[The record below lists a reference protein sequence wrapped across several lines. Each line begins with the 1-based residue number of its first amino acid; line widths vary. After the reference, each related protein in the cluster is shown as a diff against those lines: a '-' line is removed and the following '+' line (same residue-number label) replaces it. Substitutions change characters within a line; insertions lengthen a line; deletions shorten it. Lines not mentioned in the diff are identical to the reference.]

1 MERNI
6 VNVDENVATYEYL
19 FNQEETRTAESNA
32 LKKLSRQVEVPG
44 FRKGRVPEQI
54 VRARF
59 PETLKRETFEE
70 LWARI
75 SEDLKNEDRIL
86 PIYLMDFEI
95 TENGSKFTVEVHR
108 KPSVQLKPFEE
119 FELKKLDKSS
129 VLQKYVEEKLKE
141 LQQTHAIVQPKEGPA
156 EYGDL
161 VRVKMTI
168 STTDKVIMDGKE
180 VEYVLHE
187 DDDRPIVTE
196 LIGKKAGDVVE
207 FERSFDEGKIY
218 RYKIELLQ
226 VNSRTL
232 PVISDEFA
240 KTVNSEYE
248 TLQQLKEALE
258 REGSEI
264 YERDIKHFLRDQ
276 AIDALIRTCELKIA
290 DKTLQRLAEQALEN
304 IKSKREEYEK
314 LLKDHENDENKVLE
328 SIKRYYLQELKAE
341 YAVEE
346 AVRLNNVEVSEEEI
360 LSQAEKLSVAWGI
373 SVERAKS
380 LIRNRKDIYEDVKSE
395 LIKQKV
401 ADLILEKCKIVDL
414 KPEEVKDNEPSGD
427 STADTHGD

>member
-1 MERNI
+1 
-6 VNVDENVATYEYL
+6 
-19 FNQEETRTAESNA
+19 
-32 LKKLSRQVEVPG
+32 
-44 FRKGRVPEQI
+44 
-54 VRARF
+54 
-59 PETLKRETFEE
+59 
-70 LWARI
+70 
-75 SEDLKNEDRIL
+75 
-86 PIYLMDFEI
+86 MDFEI

-290 DKTLQRLAEQALEN
+290 DKTLQKLAEQALEN

>member
-168 STTDKVIMDGKE
+168 STIDKVIMDGKE

-380 LIRNRKDIYEDVKSE
+380 LIRNRRDIYEDVKSE

-414 KPEEVKDNEPSGD
+414 KPEEVKDNEPSAGG
-427 STADTHGD
+427 TADTHSD

>member
-427 STADTHGD
+427 STADTHSD

>member
-414 KPEEVKDNEPSGD
+414 KPEEVKDNEPSAGG
-427 STADTHGD
+427 TADTHGD

>member
-6 VNVDENVATYEYL
+6 VNVEENVATYEYL
-19 FNQEETRTAESNA
+19 FNQEETRAAESNA

-54 VRARF
+54 VRIRF
-59 PETLKRETFEE
+59 PETLKKETFEE
-70 LWARI
+70 LWAHI

-156 EYGDL
+156 EYDDL

-168 STTDKVIMDGKE
+168 FAGDKVIMDGKE

-196 LIGKKAGDVVE
+196 LIGKRAGDIVE

-232 PVISDEFA
+232 PAISDEFA

-258 REGSEI
+258 REGSEM
-264 YERDIKHFLRDQ
+264 YERDIKNFLRDQ
-276 AIDALIRTCELKIA
+276 AIDTLIRTCELKIA
-290 DKTLQRLAEQALEN
+290 DKTLRRLAEQALED
-304 IKSKREEYEK
+304 IKTKRGEYEK

-341 YAVEE
+341 YAIEE
-346 AVRLNNVEVSEEEI
+346 AARLNSIEVGEEEI

-395 LIKQKV
+395 LIRQKI

-414 KPEEVKDNEPSGD
+414 KPEEVKGDEPSAGG
-427 STADTHGD
+427 TADTNSH

>member
-414 KPEEVKDNEPSGD
+414 KPEEVKDNESSGD

>member
-19 FNQEETRTAESNA
+19 FNQEETRAAESSA
-32 LKKLSRQVEVPG
+32 LKRLSREVEVPG

-54 VRARF
+54 VRIRF
-59 PETLKRETFEE
+59 PETLKKETFEE

-75 SEDLKNEDRIL
+75 SEDLKDEDRIL

-95 TENGSKFTVEVHR
+95 TENGSKFIVEVHR

-141 LQQTHAIVQPKEGPA
+141 LQQAHAIVQPKEGSA

-168 STTDKVIMDGKE
+168 STADKVIVDGKE

-207 FERSFDEGKIY
+207 FERSFDEGKTY

-240 KTVNSEYE
+240 KSVNSEYE
-248 TLQQLKEALE
+248 TLQQLMEALE

-264 YERDIKHFLRDQ
+264 YERDIKNFLRDQ
-276 AIDALIRTCELKIA
+276 AIDVLIRTCELKIA
-290 DKTLQRLAEQALEN
+290 DKTLQRLAEQALED

-314 LLKDHENDENKVLE
+314 LLKEHENDENKVLE
-328 SIKRYYLQELKAE
+328 GIKRYYLRELKAE
-341 YAVEE
+341 YAIEE
-346 AVRLNNVEVSEEEI
+346 AARLNSVGVSEEEI

-380 LIRNRKDIYEDVKSE
+380 LIRNRKDIYEDVKNE
-395 LIKQKV
+395 LIRQKI
-401 ADLILEKCKIVDL
+401 ADLILERCKIVDL

-427 STADTHGD
+427 STADTNGD